1 MKLIILSSVAL
12 AVAAML
18 SSCVLEKRHT
28 SDGVFSADYV
38 SVSYPITN
46 FSELDASGA
55 EYIVFRQAPADSVR
69 IEGASSAVNNVV
81 VDQKGEC
88 LSIRMKSE
96 GFKLPSMDGNSPKV
110 TVYLSSESL
119 NKVVLSGANDFSMAD
134 SVNVKELAIELSG
147 AGNVD
152 ISSLYVQNLFS
163 VGLSGAGD
171 IDIDDAT
178 VGSFRVR
185 MSGAGDL
192 DANVKGAA
200 TVYVRV
206 SGAGDASLNLVDCGD
221 VECNASGAGDVDLS
235 GNAARLRYDTSG
247 AADVNFNSLSLSGE
261 ASKY

>member
-1 MKLIILSSVAL
+1 MKLITLSSVAL

-38 SVSYPITN
+38 SVSYPISN

-55 EYIVFRQAPADSVR
+55 EYIIFRQAPADSVR
-69 IEGASSAVNNVV
+69 IEGASSAVNKVV
-81 VDQKGEC
+81 VDQKGEY

-96 GFKLPSMDGNSPKV
+96 GFKLPSMDGNSPNV

-152 ISSLYVQNLFS
+152 ISRLYVQNLFS

-171 IDIDDAT
+171 IDIDAT

-185 MSGAGDL
+185 MSGAGYL

-235 GNAARLRYDTSG
+235 GNAARLKYDTSG